1 MNDKDKKSFKELLDT
16 MQDCFKL
23 PHFDKPVLVE
33 WWHKLNTF
41 SLDELQKK
49 IDVFIEQN
57 DRVPS
62 LNDLIVEHKPTI
74 KHKDITPL
82 MLDNNRK
89 RAKELKA
96 YVEALNA
103 K

>member
-1 MNDKDKKSFKELLDT
+1 MNDKDKKAFKELMDT

-33 WWHKLNTF
+33 WWNNLNTLT
-41 SLDELQKK
+41 LDEVSQK
-49 IDVFIEQN
+49 IDLFIEKN
-57 DRVPS
+57 DRAPS
-62 LNDLIVEHKPTI
+62 INELIQEHKPTI
-74 KHKDITPL
+74 VHKNVTPL

-96 YVEALNA
+96 YLEALNA